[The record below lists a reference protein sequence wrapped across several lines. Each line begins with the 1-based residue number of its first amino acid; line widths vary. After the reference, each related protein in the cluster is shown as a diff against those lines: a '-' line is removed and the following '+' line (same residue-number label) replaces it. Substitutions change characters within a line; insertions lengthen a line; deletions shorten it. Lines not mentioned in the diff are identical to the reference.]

1 MEGTGLLESHCKMLS
16 GLCTQDFDVERS
28 LKYNQGVNE
37 ALFLALKNYIQF
49 FLGNIAIGNAKASIS
64 VFFGSLPVQACLLC
78 RGLRVTVAWLCLG
91 HPRLFSAC
99 LKAPTFWGRGYKSL
113 HCVDNRE

>member
-28 LKYNQGVNE
+28 LKYHQGVNE
-37 ALFLALKNYIQF
+37 ALFLALKNDIQF

-91 HPRLFSAC
+91 HPRLFSVC